1 MFIFGQGQ
9 SFDDSLP
16 TEQPIED
23 ELPGA
28 EDSSLKTYIAGAGY
42 SHRFGADNVLLVL
55 GGVTGVDQDIKVDFG
70 ELPFFGTVLVDAEV
84 EQHGGFGSLAHYFSV
99 GDVTLRYGLEGQVDE
114 GEIRQ
119 DLLFNGAADL
129 TSDPTTDFDEL
140 VRMFTDAVVQFDPT
154 LSLEFGLNLSRFD
167 DDSGNVSCWIRAWA
181 RAGSPTATAGAR
193 LIQDT
198 TLPIAGSLA
207 PVATMGLTPAAVGTE
222 DGGLV
227 KTAVVRW
234 DAEWSER
241 FFTALEYQ
249 HQEIDDYSVGWTDF
263 AIFLGIPEVPEGD
276 LDIVTLSAN
285 AWVFEEL
292 GLFAEGSLIDSDNE
306 SDGGDLPLIPDWRA
320 KFGVTWVSPI
330 DLRVSV
336 TQNLIGSRPGDLEGN
351 NLSSFATTDFTVA
364 WQPFDRHIQLS
375 AGILNIFDEDYHIV
389 HDVPAPGRVFT
400 VNGEIRF

>member
-1 MFIFGQGQ
+1 
-9 SFDDSLP
+9 
-16 TEQPIED
+16 
-23 ELPGA
+23 
-28 EDSSLKTYIAGAGY
+28 
-42 SHRFGADNVLLVL
+42 
-55 GGVTGVDQDIKVDFG
+55 
-70 ELPFFGTVLVDAEV
+70 
-84 EQHGGFGSLAHYFSV
+84 
-99 GDVTLRYGLEGQVDE
+99 
-114 GEIRQ
+114 
-119 DLLFNGAADL
+119 
-129 TSDPTTDFDEL
+129 
-140 VRMFTDAVVQFDPT
+140 MFTDAVVQFDPT

-167 DDSGNVSCWIRAWA
+167 DDSGNDVSRLDPRVGAGWLFADGHWLRAA
-181 RAGSPTATAGAR
+181 YR
-193 LIQDT
+193 QDT